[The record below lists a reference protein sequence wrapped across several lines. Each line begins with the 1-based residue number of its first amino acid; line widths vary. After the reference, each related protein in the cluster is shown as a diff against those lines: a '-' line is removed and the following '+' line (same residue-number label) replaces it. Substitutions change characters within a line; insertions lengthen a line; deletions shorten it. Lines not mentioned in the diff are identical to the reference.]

1 MGLMPPDWAQP
12 IASLVNFPKIDEAD
26 IRAEIRP
33 WQVVQA
39 GAASGG
45 SGAEGEVRRLP
56 GVYQGVSAD
65 AMRTNWNTA
74 GTAEHLRTAVRA
86 AAYAPAVLEG
96 TATAV
101 TATKVAIITQAMAG
115 ATKLASTLVAGGPLA
130 AASATAGLLATRYAM
145 RKILREAEEGGA
157 RVLAP
162 AVTRHITEPL
172 ERILKNTRGPFG
184 GGPSLAG
191 AGGPH
196 VPLRG
201 APVRTAGET
210 GPRGGLKLDMGR
222 SRKPYSRQSGPELS
236 SAEQAALDAKKAG
249 QPYDRKAARA
259 AEQKVKTGEKLDGE
273 RNAQK
278 RGTQSNQSG
287 PNQSGEGNA
296 NQQGQQNQNTQGKKK
311 RRFL

>member
-26 IRAEIRP
+26 IRADIRP

-45 SGAEGEVRRLP
+45 SGAEDEVRRLP

-65 AMRTNWNTA
+65 AMRNNWNRT
-74 GTAEHLRTAVRA
+74 GTTEHLRTAVGA
-86 AAYAPAVLEG
+86 ATYAPAVLEG
-96 TATAV
+96 TASAV
-101 TATKVAIITQAMAG
+101 TATKVAVITQAVAG
-115 ATKLASTLVAGGPLA
+115 ATRLASVLVAGGPFA

-184 GGPSLAG
+184 GGGPSLAG

-201 APVRTAGET
+201 TPLRTAGET
-210 GPRGGLKLDMGR
+210 GPRGGVKLDMGR
-222 SRKPYSRQSGPELS
+222 SRKPYSKQTGPQLS

-259 AEQKVKTGEKLDGE
+259 AEQKAKTSEKLDGD

-278 RGTQSNQSG
+278 RGTQSNQS
-287 PNQSGEGNA
+287 NQGSA
-296 NQQGQQNQNTQGKKK
+296 NQQQGQQNQDTQGKKK
-311 RRFL
+311 KRFW

>member
-26 IRAEIRP
+26 IRTEIRP

-45 SGAEGEVRRLP
+45 TGAEDEVRRLP
-56 GVYQGVSAD
+56 GVYQGVSAE
-65 AMRTNWNTA
+65 AMRTNWNKT
-74 GTAEHLRTAVRA
+74 GTTEHLRTAVGA

-101 TATKVAIITQAMAG
+101 TATKVAIISQAVAG
-115 ATKLASTLVAGGPLA
+115 ATRLASVLVAGGPFA

-201 APVRTAGET
+201 APVRTTGEA

-222 SRKPYSRQSGPELS
+222 SRKPYSRQSGPQLS

-278 RGTQSNQSG
+278 RGTQNDQSGQSNQ
-287 PNQSGEGNA
+287 
-296 NQQGQQNQNTQGKKK
+296 QQGQQNQQNQSNQGKKK
-311 RRFL
+311 RRWGSS

>member
-12 IASLVNFPKIDEAD
+12 VASLVNFPKIDEAD
-26 IRAEIRP
+26 IRTEIRP

-45 SGAEGEVRRLP
+45 TGAEDEVRRLP
-56 GVYQGVSAD
+56 GVYQGVSAG
-65 AMRTNWNTA
+65 AMQNNWNKT
-74 GTAEHLRTAVRA
+74 GTTEHLRAAVGA

-96 TATAV
+96 TASAV
-101 TATKVAIITQAMAG
+101 TATKVAVITQAVAG
-115 ATKLASTLVAGGPLA
+115 ATRLASVLVAGGPFA

-162 AVTRHITEPL
+162 AVTRHVTEPL

-201 APVRTAGET
+201 APLRTAGET
-210 GPRGGLKLDMGR
+210 GPRGGVKLDMGR
-222 SRKPYSRQSGPELS
+222 SRKPYSRQSGPQLS

-278 RGTQSNQSG
+278 RGTQNNQSNQNNQSSQSNQS
-287 PNQSGEGNA
+287 S
-296 NQQGQQNQNTQGKKK
+296 QGKKK
-311 RRFL
+311 RRWGSS

>member
-1 MGLMPPDWAQP
+1 MPPDWAQP

-39 GAASGG
+39 GAAAGG
-45 SGAEGEVRRLP
+45 AGAENEVRRLP

-65 AMRTNWNTA
+65 AMRTNWNKA
-74 GTAEHLRTAVRA
+74 GTTEHLRTAVGA

-101 TATKVAIITQAMAG
+101 TATKVAIISQAVAG
-115 ATKLASTLVAGGPLA
+115 ATRLAAVLVAGGPFA

-201 APVRTAGET
+201 APVRTPGTA
-210 GPRGGLKLDMGR
+210 GPRGGVKLDMAK
-222 SRKPYSRQSGPELS
+222 SRKPYSRQTGPQLS
-236 SAEQAALDAKKAG
+236 PAEQAALDAKKAG
-249 QPYDRKAARA
+249 QPYDRKAAKA

-278 RGTQSNQSG
+278 RGTQTNESNQQQ
-287 PNQSGEGNA
+287 NQ
-296 NQQGQQNQNTQGKKK
+296 QQGQQQNQQNQSNQGKKK
-311 RRFL
+311 RRWGSS

>member
-12 IASLVNFPKIDEAD
+12 IASLVNYPKIDEAD
-26 IRAEIRP
+26 IRTEIRP

-65 AMRTNWNTA
+65 AMRTNWTKT
-74 GTAEHLRTAVRA
+74 GTTEHLRTAVGA

-115 ATKLASTLVAGGPLA
+115 ATKLAATLVAGGPFA
-130 AASATAGLLATRYAM
+130 AASATAGLLATRYVM

-210 GPRGGLKLDMGR
+210 GPRGGVKLDMGR

-236 SAEQAALDAKKAG
+236 SAEQQALDAKKAG
-249 QPYDRKAARA
+249 QPYDRKAAKA
-259 AEQKVKTGEKLDGE
+259 AEQKVKTGEKLDGD

-278 RGTQSNQSG
+278 RGTQSNQ
-287 PNQSGEGNA
+287 GNA
-296 NQQGQQNQNTQGKKK
+296 NQQQGQQQGQQNQNTQGKKK

>member
-1 MGLMPPDWAQP
+1 MPPDWAQP

-26 IRAEIRP
+26 IRTEIRP

-65 AMRTNWNTA
+65 AMRTNWTKT
-74 GTAEHLRTAVRA
+74 GTTEHLRTAVGA

-115 ATKLASTLVAGGPLA
+115 ATKLASTLVAGGPFA

-184 GGPSLAG
+184 GGPALAG

-201 APVRTAGET
+201 APLRTAGET
-210 GPRGGLKLDMGR
+210 GPRGGVKLDMAR
-222 SRKPYSRQSGPELS
+222 SRKPYSRQTGPQLS
-236 SAEQAALDAKKAG
+236 SAEQQALDAKKAG
-249 QPYDRKAARA
+249 QPYDRKAAKA
-259 AEQKVKTGEKLDGE
+259 AEQKVKTGEKLDGD

-287 PNQSGEGNA
+287 QGNA
-296 NQQGQQNQNTQGKKK
+296 NQQQGQQNQNTQGKKK

>member
-33 WQVVQA
+33 WLVVQA

-45 SGAEGEVRRLP
+45 GGAEDEVRRLP
-56 GVYQGVSAD
+56 GAYQGVSAD
-65 AMRTNWNTA
+65 AMQTNWNKT
-74 GTAEHLRTAVRA
+74 GTSGHLRTAVGA

-101 TATKVAIITQAMAG
+101 TATKVAVISQAVAG
-115 ATKLASTLVAGGPLA
+115 AAKLASTLVAGGPFA
-130 AASATAGLLATRYAM
+130 AATATAGLLATRYAM

-162 AVTRHITEPL
+162 AVTRHVTEPL
-172 ERILKNTRGPFG
+172 ERILKNSRGPFGG

-201 APVRTAGET
+201 APVRTAGEA
-210 GPRGGLKLDMGR
+210 GPRGGVKLDMGR
-222 SRKPYSRQSGPELS
+222 SRKPYSRQTGPQLS
-236 SAEQAALDAKKAG
+236 STEQAALDAKKAG

-259 AEQKVKTGEKLDGE
+259 AEQKVKTGEKLEGE

-278 RGTQSNQSG
+278 RGTQSNQ
-287 PNQSGEGNA
+287 GNGTQ
-296 NQQGQQNQNTQGKKK
+296 QQGQQNQSGQGKKK
-311 RRFL
+311 RRLF

>member
-26 IRAEIRP
+26 IRTEIRP

-45 SGAEGEVRRLP
+45 TGAEDEVRRLP
-56 GVYQGVSAD
+56 GVYQGVSAE
-65 AMRTNWNTA
+65 AMRTNWTKT
-74 GTAEHLRTAVRA
+74 GTTEHLRTAVGA

-101 TATKVAIITQAMAG
+101 TATKVAIISQAVAG
-115 ATKLASTLVAGGPLA
+115 ATRLASVLVAGGPFA

-201 APVRTAGET
+201 APVRTAGEA

-222 SRKPYSRQSGPELS
+222 SRKPYSRQSGPQLS

-278 RGTQSNQSG
+278 RGTQSDQSG
-287 PNQSGEGNA
+287 QSNQ
-296 NQQGQQNQNTQGKKK
+296 QQGQQNQQNQSNQGKKK
-311 RRFL
+311 RRWGSS